1 MLPLFDM
8 FTNAQNGDAIAQM
21 ARQFGLTQK
30 QTEEALAAL
39 MPAFSTGL
47 KRNAADPMGVGA
59 FLQALAG
66 GNHAKYFEDMTK
78 AFTPAGME
86 EGNGILGHLF
96 GSKEVSR
103 AVAAQAAQATGIGQE
118 ILKQMLPVIASTMMG
133 GLFKQSTGQ
142 MNAMP
147 GFGAAQG
154 NVIGQVI
161 EQMMQQQAEMAK
173 RMQPRAAEPDPAPN
187 PFDNPFGKAL
197 EQMFGGAAQREAGAE
212 KAAGSRLQP
221 DEPDG
226 QSVRP
231 HLRGHDEDRLR
242 PAGARARAGTRARTG
257 EKGSL
262 RGTVRRDVR
271 DRAAHAGKLPAL
283 DGIDLRHLSEGDAAA
298 ELGAAARNCQ
308 GWRSSG
314 APVAMLVPT

>member
-47 KRNAADPMGVGA
+47 KRNASDPMGVGA

-66 GNHAKYFEDMTK
+66 GNHAKYFEDMSR
-78 AFTPAGME
+78 AFTPSGVE

-96 GSKEVSR
+96 GSKDVSR

-133 GLFKQSTGQ
+133 GLYKQSTGQ

-161 EQMMQQQAEMAK
+161 EQMMRQQAEMAK
-173 RMQPRAAEPDPAPN
+173 RMQPRAAEPEPAPN

-197 EQMFGGAAQREAGAE
+197 EQMFGGAAREPEPKKQPEAGFNPMNPMDNPLGRIFE
-212 KAAGSRLQP
+212 DMMKTSF
-221 DEPDG
+221 G
-226 QSVRP
+226 QQ
-231 HLRGHDEDRLR
+231 
-242 PAGARARAGTRARTG
+242 ARAPEPEPEPEPEPQKKDPYGELFGEMFETGRRTQ
-257 EKGSL
+257 ENYQRSMESIFDTYLKGMQ
-262 RGTVRRDVR
+262 RQR
-271 DRAAHAGKLPAL
+271 
-283 DGIDLRHLSEGDAAA
+283 
-298 ELGAAARNCQ
+298 
-308 GWRSSG
+308 
-314 APVAMLVPT
+314 

>member
-8 FTNAQNGDAIAQM
+8 FANAQNGDAINQM

-30 QTEEALAAL
+30 QTEDALAAL

-47 KRNAADPMGVGA
+47 KRNASDPMGVGN

-66 GNHAKYFEDMTK
+66 GDHAKYFEDMTR
-78 AFTPAGME
+78 AFSPTGID

-142 MNAMP
+142 MNAMS
-147 GFGAAQG
+147 GYGAAQG

-161 EQMMQQQAEMAK
+161 EQMMRQQAEMAE
-173 RMQPRAAEPDPAPN
+173 RMQPRRQEPEPAAN
-187 PFDNPFGKAL
+187 PFENPFGKAL
-197 EQMFGGAAQREAGAE
+197 EQMFGGAAQSKPEPQKRAEPDFDPMNPMNNPLGRIFQDMMKGGFAQPQARQPEPEPEPEPEPTSGNPYGDLFGEMFEAGR
-212 KAAGSRLQP
+212 KT
-221 DEPDG
+221 
-226 QSVRP
+226 QSQYQKSMEQIF
-231 HLRGHDEDRLR
+231 D
-242 PAGARARAGTRARTG
+242 
-257 EKGSL
+257 SY
-262 RGTVRRDVR
+262 
-271 DRAAHAGKLPAL
+271 L
-283 DGIDLRHLSEGDAAA
+283 DGMKR
-298 ELGAAARNCQ
+298 
-308 GWRSSG
+308 RS
-314 APVAMLVPT
+314 

>member
-1 MLPLFDM
+1 
-8 FTNAQNGDAIAQM
+8 
-21 ARQFGLTQK
+21 
-30 QTEEALAAL
+30 
-39 MPAFSTGL
+39 
-47 KRNAADPMGVGA
+47 
-59 FLQALAG
+59 
-66 GNHAKYFEDMTK
+66 
-78 AFTPAGME
+78 ME

-133 GLFKQSTGQ
+133 GLYKQSTGQ

-197 EQMFGGAAQREAGAE
+197 EQMFGGAARREPEPKKQPEAGFNPMNPMDNPFGRIFE
-212 KAAGSRLQP
+212 DMMKTGF
-221 DEPDG
+221 G
-226 QSVRP
+226 QQ
-231 HLRGHDEDRLR
+231 
-242 PAGARARAGTRARTG
+242 ARAPEPEPEPEPEKKDPYGELFGEMFETGRRTQ
-257 EKGSL
+257 ENYQRSMESIFDTYLKGMQ
-262 RGTVRRDVR
+262 RR
-271 DRAAHAGKLPAL
+271 
-283 DGIDLRHLSEGDAAA
+283 S
-298 ELGAAARNCQ
+298 
-308 GWRSSG
+308 
-314 APVAMLVPT
+314 